1 MKGFPRRSSAHP
13 DGTRATHRGLLLA
26 ATLAALAGASVFL
39 LSGALS
45 AGAATP
51 CAGSVLPGSNFE
63 IDTNANLVVDGQA
76 DCIDWL
82 ADGSGSALR
91 AGVLTKSDKPTGATD
106 DSFGQGTQENDANP
120 TIVDGS
126 IPPNKSDL
134 KTFGVYK
141 DTTATAKYLELFWS
155 RVQNPSG
162 TTNMDFELNQKTC
175 DPAATPTNCAN
186 NGVGVTPET
195 PLRTTGDKLITYDL
209 SNGGTVPTISIRTW
223 TGAAWGPAIDMTAS
237 GQALGSVNT
246 TAIAA
251 ADAGSVGALDAFTFG
266 EAAIAFDAIFPNPSE
281 CGSLG
286 SVYVKSRSSDSFQSE
301 IKDYNSGNFTPTV
314 TGTYL
319 WTAAYT
325 GDQHNKGSSTAC
337 KDANESSTV
346 EKATPTLTTNASG
359 PVIVGQN
366 IHDTAHLSAGFGT
379 LGGQITFEVFAPG
392 DTTCQTPISVPPAK
406 PVSGANDYTSGD
418 FTTSAVGTYRWIAH
432 YSGDANNNAVNT
444 KCNDAN
450 ENVQVI
456 GPHITILKTPD
467 QQTIVSGQTASFTIQ
482 VINDGDSNLSN
493 VVVTDALAPG
503 CARTSADIAGLALMK
518 PAPDPSGTI
527 TYTCTLANVTASF
540 TNTAAATGTPPVGPP
555 VSSQDTA
562 AVTVV
567 QPVTHPAIS
576 IVKDPKSQTV
586 TVGNTATFTITV
598 LNTGDTTLTDVA
610 VTDALSPNCN
620 KTIGTLAPGASVSY
634 KCTRPNVRSSF
645 TNVAVVTGKAGGTTL
660 TAQDTAPVTAKK
672 AFVPKKIVPKVVS
685 HKKPKATG

>member
-432 YSGDANNNAVNT
+432 YSGDANNNAVDT

-450 ENVQVI
+450 ESSTVEKATPTLTTNASGPVI
-456 GPHITILKTPD
+456 
-467 QQTIVSGQTASFTIQ
+467 VGQNIH
-482 VINDGDSNLSN
+482 
-493 VVVTDALAPG
+493 
-503 CARTSADIAGLALMK
+503 
-518 PAPDPSGTI
+518 
-527 TYTCTLANVTASF
+527 
-540 TNTAAATGTPPVGPP
+540 
-555 VSSQDTA
+555 DTA
-562 AVTVV
+562 HLSAGFGTLGG
-567 QPVTHPAIS
+567 QI
-576 IVKDPKSQTV
+576 
-586 TVGNTATFTITV
+586 TFEV
-598 LNTGDTTLTDVA
+598 FAPGDTTCQTPISVPPA
-610 VTDALSPNCN
+610 KPVS
-620 KTIGTLAPGASVSY
+620 GANDYTS
-634 KCTRPNVRSSF
+634 
-645 TNVAVVTGKAGGTTL
+645 
-660 TAQDTAPVTAKK
+660 
-672 AFVPKKIVPKVVS
+672 
-685 HKKPKATG
+685 

>member
-39 LSGALS
+39 LSGALA

-141 DTTATAKYLELFWS
+141 ETTASAKYLELFWS

-301 IKDYNSGNFTPTV
+301 IKDFIAPESVSLSNCTSMTTTAQSSVTIGQPIFDVAHLTGSTLGAGGTITFKAFGPNDPTCAGPPVFTSAALPVNGDGDYNSGNFTPTV

-337 KDANESSTV
+337 KDANESSSVERATPTLTTNASGPVIVGQNIHDTAHLSAGFGTLGGQITFEVFAPGDTTCQTLISVPPAKPVSGANDYTSGDFTTSAVGTYRWIAHYSGDANNNAVDTKCNDANESSTV

-392 DTTCQTPISVPPAK
+392 DTTCQTLISVPPAK

-432 YSGDANNNAVNT
+432 YSGDANNNAVDT

-450 ENVQVI
+450 E
-456 GPHITILKTPD
+456 
-467 QQTIVSGQTASFTIQ
+467 
-482 VINDGDSNLSN
+482 
-493 VVVTDALAPG
+493 
-503 CARTSADIAGLALMK
+503 
-518 PAPDPSGTI
+518 
-527 TYTCTLANVTASF
+527 
-540 TNTAAATGTPPVGPP
+540 
-555 VSSQDTA
+555 SS
-562 AVTVV
+562 TV
-567 QPVTHPAIS
+567 
-576 IVKDPKSQTV
+576 
-586 TVGNTATFTITV
+586 
-598 LNTGDTTLTDVA
+598 
-610 VTDALSPNCN
+610 
-620 KTIGTLAPGASVSY
+620 
-634 KCTRPNVRSSF
+634 
-645 TNVAVVTGKAGGTTL
+645 
-660 TAQDTAPVTAKK
+660 
-672 AFVPKKIVPKVVS
+672 
-685 HKKPKATG
+685 